1 MKWTRYYYVFYGS
14 EWVSVCDLLPT
25 ISVHDEAPW
34 SLKIELDP
42 ALEESDTSTGL
53 LDRREMEEISCVW
66 VWCWHF
72 KRCRRSCLVPWNGG
86 GGQDQSRHPGWHR
99 HHGPQPVPGASGQYT
114 TLQRSRHQEQQQQM
128 YLSTAQC
135 GNFKNFLSLR
145 FYVKSKLAN
154 LEPQNWFHVKS
165 ECNDRKIPQFPHRA
179 VVANFRNGLHW
190 IFLREIKFPL
200 LRVFAGFLGLDAMSS

>member
-72 KRCRRSCLVPWNGG
+72 KRCRRSCLEWWWWPRSKPSPWLTQTSWPTACSRCQWPIHNSPTKSTSRTAAANVPFYSAVWKFLEF
-86 GGQDQSRHPGWHR
+86 
-99 HHGPQPVPGASGQYT
+99 PVT
-114 TLQRSRHQEQQQQM
+114 
-128 YLSTAQC
+128 
-135 GNFKNFLSLR
+135 
-145 FYVKSKLAN
+145 
-154 LEPQNWFHVKS
+154 
-165 ECNDRKIPQFPHRA
+165 KI
-179 VVANFRNGLHW
+179 LC
-190 IFLREIKFPL
+190 EIKVSESWRL
-200 LRVFAGFLGLDAMSS
+200 K